1 MLYAKERTNTAM
13 IIKMVEDNEL
23 KSEVTLFLLFDVFI
37 VFVIDSWIMIIYLV
51 IVSYKYTI

>member
-13 IIKMVEDNEL
+13 TIKMVEDNEL

>member
-13 IIKMVEDNEL
+13 TIKMVEDNEL

-37 VFVIDSWIMIIYLV
+37 VFVIDSWIMIIDLNM
-51 IVSYKYTI
+51 VSYKYTI